1 MLEEID
7 TLRAQGVAVSPDNLK
22 IAHNATLI
30 LPLHQELDAVRE
42 GANSGVKIGTTKR
55 GIGPAY
61 EDKVGRRAL
70 RVADLADPD
79 TLADKIDHLLR
90 HHNTLRRGLDLPP
103 YDAAALLEKL
113 KAVAPE
119 ITPYAAPVW
128 RLLNEARRAG
138 KRILFEG
145 AKACFWTLTTAPI
158 LYVTSSNT
166 IAGQAAI
173 GTGIGP
179 SALTHV
185 LGITKAY
192 TTRWARGRSPPSR
205 KMR

>member
-1 MLEEID
+1 MAWWWTRGHCWRKL
-7 TLRAQGVAVSPDNLK
+7 TLCARKASPVSPDNLK

-30 LPLHQELDAVRE
+30 LPLHQELDAARE
-42 GANSGVKIGTTKR
+42 SANSGVRIGTTKR

-90 HHNTLRRGLDLPP
+90 HHNALRRGLDLAP

-113 KAVAPE
+113 KAVAPQ

-128 RLLNEARRAG
+128 RLLNEARR
-138 KRILFEG
+138 
-145 AKACFWTLTTAPI
+145 
-158 LYVTSSNT
+158 
-166 IAGQAAI
+166 
-173 GTGIGP
+173 
-179 SALTHV
+179 
-185 LGITKAY
+185 ITY
-192 TTRWARGRSPPSR
+192 CSVGRASGH
-205 KMR
+205 